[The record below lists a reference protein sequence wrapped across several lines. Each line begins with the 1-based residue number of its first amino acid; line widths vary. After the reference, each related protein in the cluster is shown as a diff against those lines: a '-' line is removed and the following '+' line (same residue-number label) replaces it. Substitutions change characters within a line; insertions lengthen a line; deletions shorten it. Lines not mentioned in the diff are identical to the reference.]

1 MSLTISI
8 VCGTGAVATVA
19 VLLLHGGTGAVA
31 TAAVLLLTIS
41 IAAVLLHGPWSMTRG
56 SGDDSYYGD
65 DDDSYAGYGDDNYT
79 GYGHDSYT
87 GYGHDSYTGY
97 GDNNYGRGGQD
108 LLSWRSSLPAVDSH
122 GRRLMTEEEAADEH
136 FYR

>member
-8 VCGTGAVATVA
+8 VCGA
-19 VLLLHGGTGAVA
+19 GAVA
-31 TAAVLLLTIS
+31 TAAVLLRTIS

-56 SGDDSYYGD
+56 SGDDNYYGD
-65 DDDSYAGYGDDNYT
+65 DDDSYAGYGDDN
-79 GYGHDSYT
+79 YT